1 MTITATRP
9 IRTRPIGTSPFVA
22 AAHAYQAATAPVRAE
37 TEANSV
43 AFQSKLTFLVAVGYL
58 THQQA
63 ETLLRWFR
71 SEGVYP
77 LMPIPGPAWVDG
89 LTLYEILRTASTLAT
104 AGRSEFDPYGFLGHL
119 VGVVADRVG
128 GVLESAPGILQA
140 AVDVLEELE

>member
-1 MTITATRP
+1 MSVTAIKP
-9 IRTRPIGTSPFVA
+9 IRTKPIGTSPFVA
-22 AAHAYQAATAPVRAE
+22 VAHAYQAATAPVRAE
-37 TEANSV
+37 AEANSV
-43 AFQSKLTFLVAVGYL
+43 TFQSKLTFLVAVGYL

-89 LTLYEILRTASTLAT
+89 QTLYDILRTGSTLA
-104 AGRSEFDPYGFLGHL
+104 AASPSEFDPFAFLGHV

-128 GVLESAPGILQA
+128 GVLETTPGILQA
-140 AVDVLEELE
+140 AVDVLDALE